1 MTRLLLSLLVL
12 SGCAIVRPYEREH
25 LTDPTMTDDAV
36 EAASMRKLHTSRE
49 GAGGGDGA
57 PAGGGCACSN

>member
-1 MTRLLLSLLVL
+1 MRLLLLLVLL
-12 SGCAIVRPYEREH
+12 SGCAIVKPYEREH
-25 LTDPTMTDDAV
+25 LTDPTMTEDAV

-57 PAGGGCACSN
+57 PAGGGCGCSN

>member
-1 MTRLLLSLLVL
+1 MTRFLLLVVVL
-12 SGCAIVRPYEREH
+12 SGCAVVRPYEREH

-36 EAASMRKLHTSRE
+36 ESASMRKLHTSRE

-57 PAGGGCACSN
+57 PAGGGCGCSN

>member
-1 MTRLLLSLLVL
+1 MKRCVLLVVVL

-25 LTDPTMTDDAV
+25 LTDPTMTEDAV
-36 EAASMRKLHTSRE
+36 EASSMRKLHTSRE

-57 PAGGGCACSN
+57 PAGGGCGCSN

>member
-1 MTRLLLSLLVL
+1 MRSLLLLLVL
-12 SGCAIVRPYEREH
+12 LAGCAIVKPYEREH
-25 LTDPTMTDDAV
+25 LTDPTMTEDAV

-57 PAGGGCACSN
+57 PAGGGCGCSN

>member
-1 MTRLLLSLLVL
+1 MKRFLLLVVL
-12 SGCAIVRPYEREH
+12 SGCAVVRPYEREH

-36 EAASMRKLHTSRE
+36 ESASMRKLHTSRE

-57 PAGGGCACSN
+57 PAGGGCGCSN